1 MLQQEQVVELQD
13 LRGGGENSTGQRV
26 RWSVGHSSSDRS
38 YTSDDAQDAQATGSA
53 TGDDG
58 DLGTDLGDPSSRYA
72 PVGHSGPSDNIPVV
86 QIVDDAASSVCIDD
100 YDVEYEN
107 AMAVLRNGNADNSQE
122 LTDFELYNQRVA
134 RQVLV
139 RERVQRRKR
148 IHGLRQVRI
157 GSKQYSN
164 YFSADPDDA
173 ADAGGADTYTPSHV
187 LDSFNGRRQNQ
198 SYNRQL
204 NIINGPFTYQG
215 SQPREVRSTI
225 DEEEE
230 DQGMNAIQP
239 SDEMSFVTMD
249 VDMLDSDDEALLDDD
264 DDEDDV
270 DTELPHYYE
279 SKKPKLKRGLR
290 SRHVKVMAI
299 GAGYGVGILLDTG
312 LMLFICG
319 PLGTLLGIVA
329 FGITM
334 MCTTSCLGEM
344 MSLVPTEMGLPDLMS
359 RFVDKS
365 FGFII
370 GLSYWACCAMAL
382 PAEITAAS
390 MMMTYFPELASPA
403 SNIIVW
409 VTFFLAIICFSG
421 VLHVRSFGQLQF
433 VSCLILMILMIV
445 YMILMIALNVGSL
458 GTQTSQIGFRY
469 WTRSKSEY
477 ENGYIFGPFRPL
489 FLLGFHP
496 QDDGSLQ
503 SYGISGNTGRFVQFL
518 YAYTQAVFP
527 FVGSEVAFMTVG
539 EVRNPRKSLPAATR
553 RIFVRIIVFYCLAV
567 FLGSINVYAGD
578 GRLAGLAYQ
587 IVSKNIPEDGRAV
600 FPGGKG
606 GCLSGHVA
614 WNAYMG
620 DSNSSPW
627 IIAVQTVG
635 ECTLA
640 AVMNGSFVAFALLG
654 AISYLYA
661 GSRTLY
667 ALSMSGAVPKVFSR
681 CTDEGIPYVSV
692 LFTSLFCLLS
702 YLTVSQSATVVFAWL
717 RALTTSAALIVYSGI
732 CLAFIRFFRALKLR
746 QDITSSRRKD
756 ELYPYKSP
764 FQPYTA
770 YYGLV
775 TNFLLLIISG
785 FNLFL
790 RDQWGANQFVSA
802 YVYVFAA
809 IIGYLVH
816 RYVTKSRLVPL
827 RRMDLDTGRKELDR
841 VGWEEDRVYSRSI
854 MERLHHFL
862 RRIKK
867 D

>member
-1 MLQQEQVVELQD
+1 MLHQEQVVELQD
-13 LRGGGENSTGQRV
+13 LRDEGHLG
-26 RWSVGHSSSDRS
+26 SVGRSMGQSTRQSIGQSGSDRS
-38 YTSDDAQDAQATGSA
+38 YTSDRDPEAAESA
-53 TGDDG
+53 IDH
-58 DLGTDLGDPSSRYA
+58 GTDLGDPGSSFG
-72 PVGHSGPSDNIPVV
+72 PDSHSGPSDGIPVV

-100 YDVEYEN
+100 YEVEYDN
-107 AMAVLRNGNADNSQE
+107 AMAVLRNGNSSNQE

-148 IHGLRQVRI
+148 INGLRQVRI
-157 GSKQYSN
+157 GSKQYAN
-164 YFSADPDDA
+164 YFSPDPDDT
-173 ADAGGADTYTPSHV
+173 ADTGGADTYTPSHV

-215 SQPREVRSTI
+215 SQTRDVRSTI
-225 DEEEE
+225 DEEGG
-230 DQGMNAIQP
+230 QGVNAIQP

-249 VDMLDSDDEALLDDD
+249 VDMLDSDNEALLE
-264 DDEDDV
+264 DDEDDDDV

-290 SRHVKVMAI
+290 ARHVRVMAI

-319 PLGTLLGIVA
+319 PLGTLLGILA

-370 GLSYWACCAMAL
+370 GLSYWACCTMAL

-390 MMMTYFPELASPA
+390 MMMTYFPELASPEN
-403 SNIIVW
+403 NIIVW
-409 VTFFLAIICFSG
+409 VTFFLAITCFSG

-433 VSCLILMILMIV
+433 VAGLILMILMIV
-445 YMILMIALNVGSL
+445 YMILMIVLNVGSL
-458 GTQTSQIGFRY
+458 GTQSSQLGFRY
-469 WTRSKSEY
+469 WTSSKSDY

-489 FLLGFHP
+489 FLLGFDA
-496 QDDGSLQ
+496 QDDGTLK
-503 SYGISGNTGRFVQFL
+503 SYGIGGNTGRFVQFV

-527 FVGSEVAFMTVG
+527 FVGSEAAFMTVG
-539 EVRNPRKSLPAATR
+539 EVRNPRKSLPAVTR

-567 FLGSINVYAGD
+567 FLVSLNVYAGD

-587 IVSKNIPEDGRAV
+587 IVSNNIPEDGQAV

-640 AVMNGSFVAFALLG
+640 AMMNGSFVAFALLA

-667 ALSMSGAVPKVFSR
+667 ALSMSGAVPKMFSR

-702 YLTVSQSATVVFAWL
+702 YLTVSQNATVVFAWL

-770 YYGLV
+770 YYGLA

-790 RDQWGANQFVSA
+790 RDQWGASQFISA
-802 YVYVFAA
+802 YLYVFAA

-816 RYVTKSRLVPL
+816 RYITKSRLVPL